1 MKIKRLVSNS
11 FVQKWFFTLLL
22 LISFL
27 FICFII
33 YIRSSSDKI
42 LQAEHVAYSELQTER
57 LTSQLDD
64 SFSGCSQ
71 IPILLN
77 TDRNVR
83 LFQLTEQPELLFP
96 KNI

>member
-33 YIRSSSDKI
+33 YIRSSSTK
-42 LQAEHVAYSELQTER
+42 
-57 LTSQLDD
+57 
-64 SFSGCSQ
+64 SFK
-71 IPILLN
+71 LN
-77 TDRNVR
+77 T
-83 LFQLTEQPELLFP
+83 
-96 KNI
+96 